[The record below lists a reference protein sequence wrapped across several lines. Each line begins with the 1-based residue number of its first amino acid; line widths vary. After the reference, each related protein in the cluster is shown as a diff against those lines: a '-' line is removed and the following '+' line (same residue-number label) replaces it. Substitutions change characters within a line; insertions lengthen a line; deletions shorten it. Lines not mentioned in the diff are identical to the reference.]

1 MDIVEQARQRV
12 AQMQQTVTP
21 PLTAV
26 PAPVSPKRASEDP
39 LVNAACSQG
48 GKTLAILTPGD
59 WSMLLSLDKEIDEV
73 WSVGVTSK
81 LLAVTK
87 RFPLEE
93 FPYEAVAASLK
104 TKYVVGELAH
114 CRGPGRAL
122 GVRGDPCRWRPPRRL
137 PRFPAS
143 SSSCPSPS
151 RGARRSTRRSSCGTS
166 TVPDVLMKGK
176 VPRDVI
182 A

>member
-21 PLTAV
+21 PPTA
-26 PAPVSPKRASEDP
+26 VSPKRASEDP
-39 LVNAACSQG
+39 LVDAACSQG

-59 WSMLLSLDKEIDEV
+59 WSVLLSLDKEIDEV

-93 FPYEAVAASLK
+93 YPYEAVAASLR

-114 CRGPGRAL
+114 AVAL
-122 GVRGDPCRWRPPRRL
+122 AVHSGFAEIHVVGDPPDAAEL
-137 PRFPAS
+137 PCVEFLLSIAIQ
-143 SSSCPSPS
+143 
-151 RGARRSTRRSSCGTS
+151 RGAQVYAQKLLWNKHS
-166 TVPDVLMKGK
+166 PDALMKGK

>member
-12 AQMQQTVTP
+12 AKIQQTVTP
-21 PLTAV
+21 PPPGPVPTAAPV
-26 PAPVSPKRASEDP
+26 PAPAVLS
-39 LVNAACSQG
+39 CSQG

-59 WSMLLSLDKEIDEV
+59 WSVLLTLDKEIDEV

-114 CRGPGRAL
+114 AVAL
-122 GVRGDPCRWRPPRRL
+122 AVHSGFSEIHVVGDPPDVAEIPCVAFL
-137 PRFPAS
+137 LSIAIQ
-143 SSSCPSPS
+143 
-151 RGARRSTRRSSCGTS
+151 RGVQVYAQKLLWNKHS
-166 TVPDVLMKGK
+166 PDVLMKGK